1 MVFLTVADYEKAMR
15 HSIFNQQFDQY
26 AGIKLVSNYAGIV
39 RQPVILARGTQIQR
53 ALAHPAGNK
62 QAAAD
67 LLGIGIATFYRK
79 LKEA

>member
-39 RQPVILARGTQIQR
+39 RQLVILARGTQIQR
-53 ALAHPAGNK
+53 ALAHPTPQATNK
-62 QAAAD
+62 PQLTCWALALRPCTAS
-67 LLGIGIATFYRK
+67 
-79 LKEA
+79 